1 MSNGRA
7 GKMDAIGTFESL
19 REAFFR
25 YYDSP
30 FGLADEQLQR
40 ERRDLLD
47 RPGGV
52 YQRPLIEVRPQYRSA
67 GRSLAES
74 VQLAGLPDE
83 CAELFA
89 AGLIPPGRQLYT
101 HQEASLIAGTAS
113 HRNVVITA
121 GTGSGK
127 TESFLLPVL
136 ASLVEESRG
145 WQGSGVTNP
154 SRWWNSA
161 LPAFAPQRK
170 GESGRRAAIR
180 TMILYPMNALVDDQL
195 IRLREALDSDAVR
208 DWLVRN
214 RRGHHFFFGRYTSAT
229 PVTGA
234 PSSNLAV
241 QELVRYLRETD
252 KLGEQAGK
260 SDDPA
265 QRYFVPRLD
274 GAEMV
279 SRWDMG
285 EAPPDILITNYS
297 MLNIMLLR
305 ERDARF
311 FDSTREWLFSD
322 PSHRFTLV
330 VDELHMYRGTAG
342 TEVALLIRSLKH
354 RLGIAGHPEKLRVL
368 AASASLDSD
377 RDRDYLEQFFG
388 VDASSFEFLDGD
400 LRRPDTATLDTTTNP
415 GAALENAFWMAGD
428 GTLGTRASAKDEGA
442 LGKILFSHLREP
454 EQIVAVRDLLAR
466 ASSEADSRWPRL
478 RAHMFFRN
486 VPGIWACTD
495 RNCEAIPN
503 NGDPGAD
510 RTVGK
515 LFAEPRT
522 RCECGSRVLELLYCQ
537 NCGDVF
543 FGGFTT
549 KSATQSRMVQ
559 TSLLADVPDLER
571 MPDQVSNDRSADNY
585 LVYWPRTKNPELD
598 ETGYGWTTENVDF
611 GFFRSVLSPENGEI
625 RMVRDGHTG
634 WMFRALVRQPR
645 KPSVNA
651 ISDASRIPGVPTK
664 CPNCGDDWQIKQ
676 IPGRS
681 LSLTDP
687 LRFRSPIRTM
697 RTGFEKI
704 NQVLITELAEQ
715 LAVDEKKLIVFTDSR
730 QDAAKLSSG
739 IGLRHYQDLVRSLI
753 HESLNEAGGAADQI
767 DAAKRWYA
775 HSDRDPKAR
784 EAVQK
789 LREIDVDTL
798 SKLGDIWSGLEEATD
813 AEVAALLGRF
823 TGPASL
829 ISLGQEV
836 RDKLLSLGM
845 NPGSPKKSLSE
856 TRPEPSPNKRDR
868 SRKPTRWSKLYDWP
882 AHGVPR
888 IRGGLESSEISL
900 LNAIDFQLRTE
911 VLEGLFSGAGRDFES
926 LGLGWT
932 ALSTDIGSSDVAPS
946 SDAALAR
953 SSLRVLG
960 DMRRFMEMRDPA
972 VSPPSRLRKFWTKLA
987 QVNSLD
993 FEDVADRV
1001 LRYWGNGVVDYLI
1014 DGKKAVLHAA
1024 GPLWWVCPM
1033 CRRPHLHRG
1042 SGVCTRCLRDLP
1054 ADPAVLEVTADYYG
1068 WRAAHSIGRFRM
1080 NAVELTG
1087 QTDRLD
1093 AQSRQARFQGVF
1105 LDSDEN
1111 PLPDG
1116 VDLLSVTTTMEAG
1129 VDIGSLEAVVLGN
1142 MPPSRFNYQQ
1152 RVGRAGRRESPVAV
1166 AMTVCRGRSHDEYY
1180 FERPARITNDPTPPP
1195 YLSLDRDAI
1204 FRRVLAAEVLR
1215 MAFSALADVLNVLE
1229 NYSGLT
1235 TNVHGQFG
1243 LAEEWPMASDYIQTW
1258 LANNTDMIK
1267 DVIAALADRTRISD
1281 IGRYVHYCQVELL
1294 LGVDEAV
1301 KKSGARDLS
1310 QRLAEQGLLP
1320 MFGFPTKIRNL
1331 YLKKPG
1337 AYPWP
1342 PQNIVDRDSAMA
1354 ISQFAPTSELVRD
1367 DSVYPVT
1374 GIVGYRKVGK
1384 TVVPEPDPLG
1394 TRRNVDVCRSCSY
1407 LEERP
1412 VGSTPQSG
1420 RCPRCNAE
1428 PGQFETVPLCE
1439 PLGYSAGWPH
1449 DFDGNFTWSSK
1460 TTSARAMTNL
1470 EDLVR
1475 ASQNMTVLY
1484 SGPGSRYIIN
1494 DGGGRL
1500 FHFRKVKQGTYW
1512 DGGYVSAEAINRGQA
1527 RDSGTGEGI
1536 HIALGA
1542 VQPTDL
1548 LFMGAAYA
1556 TDASA
1561 GVRLNID
1568 DTAFQPSGAP
1578 DRGEGRRAAWYS
1590 LAFLLRTAAA
1600 SYLDIQPAEL
1610 TAGIYSGV
1618 EKDEP
1623 SIFAFIADS
1632 LENGAGFST
1641 HLGSRVEYPKFLAH
1655 IRGYLDELADGE
1667 HGVQCKS
1674 SCYRCLRDYGNM
1686 SYHALLDWRL
1696 ADDLFALLEGK
1707 QLNFDIEY
1715 ERRVLQKWA
1724 EGQGGEVVHDLRS
1737 PVAAAIYDSNA
1748 LGGRFG
1754 ALVRHPLEGAED
1766 GRSGVM
1772 SPRIADALSELDGR
1786 IGGTPIV
1793 VVDSFVLDR
1802 NPASVLELMK
1812 TAGGS

>member
-1 MSNGRA
+1 
-7 GKMDAIGTFESL
+7 MDAIGTFESL

-30 FGLADEQLQR
+30 FGLADQQLQH
-40 ERRDLLD
+40 ERRALLD

-52 YQRPLIEVRPQYRSA
+52 YQRPLIEVRPQYRSVD
-67 GRSLAES
+67 RSLAES
-74 VQLAGLPDE
+74 VRMAGLPDE
-83 CAELFA
+83 CAGLLA
-89 AGLIPPGRQLYT
+89 AGLIPPGRQLYA
-101 HQEASLIAGTAS
+101 HQEKSLVAGTTAR
-113 HRNVVITA
+113 RNVVITA

-136 ASLVEESRG
+136 AGLVEESRR
-145 WQGSGVTNP
+145 WQGGGVAAP
-154 SRWWNSA
+154 SRWWNSSE
-161 LPAFAPQRK
+161 PAFVPQRN
-170 GESGRRAAIR
+170 GESGRQAAVR

-208 DWLVRN
+208 DWLTRN
-214 RRGHHFFFGRYTSAT
+214 RRGHRFYFGRYTSAT

-234 PSSNLAV
+234 PGSSRAV
-241 QELVRYLRETD
+241 EELVRYLRETE
-252 KLGEQAGK
+252 KLGEQAAK
-260 SDDPA
+260 SEDLA

-311 FDSTREWLFSD
+311 FDSTREWLFSH

-342 TEVALLIRSLKH
+342 TEVALLIRNLKH

-388 VDASSFEFLDGD
+388 VDASSFEFLAGD
-400 LRRPDTATLDTTTNP
+400 LRRPDTTTLDTATNP
-415 GAALENAFWMAGD
+415 GAALENAFWVTAD
-428 GTLGTRASAKDEGA
+428 GAFGERASAKDEA
-442 LGKILFSHLREP
+442 SLGKILFAHLPET
-454 EQIVAVRDLLAR
+454 EQIAAVRDLLTQAG
-466 ASSEADSRWPRL
+466 SEANSGWPRL
-478 RAHMFFRN
+478 RSHMFFRN
-486 VPGIWACTD
+486 VPGIWACVD
-495 RNCEAIPN
+495 SNCGAVPGQ
-503 NGDPGAD
+503 GDPESD
-510 RTVGK
+510 RTVGR

-522 RCECGSRVLELLYCQ
+522 RCDCGSRVLELLYCQ

-543 FGGFTT
+543 LGGFTI
-549 KSATQSRMVQ
+549 KSATQNSVVRA
-559 TSLLADVPDLER
+559 SLLADVPDLEK
-571 MPDQVSNDRSADNY
+571 MPDRVSNDRSADNY

-598 ETGYGWTTENVDF
+598 DSGYAWTIENVDF

-625 RMVRDGHTG
+625 KMVRNGHTG
-634 WMFRALVRQPR
+634 WMFRALVNKPR
-645 KPSVNA
+645 KTS
-651 ISDASRIPGVPTK
+651 ISAVADASRIPGVPTK
-664 CPNCGDDWQIKQ
+664 CPNCSDDWQIKK

-687 LRFRSPIRTM
+687 LRLRSPIRTM

-715 LAVDEKKLIVFTDSR
+715 LPEDEKKLIVFTDSR

-739 IGLRHYQDLVRSLI
+739 IALRHYQDLVRALV
-753 HESLNEAGGAADQI
+753 HESLNAVGDAADQV
-767 DAAKRWYA
+767 DAAKRWYTQD
-775 HSDRDPKAR
+775 DRGPESK
-784 EAVQK
+784 EAVRK
-789 LREIDVDTL
+789 LRQLDRETL
-798 SKLGDIWSGLEEATD
+798 SKLGDIWSELDEATD
-813 AEVAALLGRF
+813 EEVAALIGRF

-829 ISLGQEV
+829 TVLRQEV
-836 RDKLLSLGM
+836 RDKLLALGM
-845 NPGSPKKSLSE
+845 NPGSPKRSLSE
-856 TRPEPSPNKRDR
+856 TKPEPSSNSRGR
-868 SRKPTRWSKLYDWP
+868 NRKPTRWSKLYDWSP
-882 AHGVPR
+882 GGVPR
-888 IRGGLESSEISL
+888 IRGGLESSEDSL
-900 LNAIDFQLRTE
+900 LLGIDFQLRTE

-932 ALSTDIGSSDVAPS
+932 ALDTDTGSLEVAPS

-960 DMRRFMEMRDPA
+960 DMRRFTEIRDAA
-972 VSPPSRLRKFWTKLA
+972 VNPPGRLKKFWTQLA
-987 QVNSLD
+987 RLHSMDL
-993 FEDVADRV
+993 EDVADRV
-1001 LRYWGNGVVDYLI
+1001 LRYWGNGVIDYLI
-1014 DGKKAVLHAA
+1014 DDRKAVLHPA
-1024 GPLWWVCPM
+1024 GPSWWVCLM

-1042 SGVCTRCLRDLP
+1042 SGICTRCLRELP
-1054 ADPAVLEVTADYYG
+1054 TDPEVLQVTADYYG
-1068 WRAAHSIGRFRM
+1068 WRAERSIGRFRM

-1195 YLSLDRDAI
+1195 YLSLDQDAI

-1215 MAFSALADVLNVLE
+1215 LAFSALAEGFSDLDS
-1229 NYSGLT
+1229 YAGIG

-1243 LAEEWPMASDYIQTW
+1243 SAEEWPIVSDYVQTW
-1258 LANNTDMIK
+1258 LANNTAIIRDV
-1267 DVIAALADRTRISD
+1267 VIALSDRTGIAD
-1281 IGRYVHYCQVELL
+1281 IDRYVHYCQGELL
-1294 LGVDEAV
+1294 LGIDEAA
-1301 KKSGARDLS
+1301 KKPGGRDLS

-1320 MFGFPTKIRNL
+1320 MFGFPTKVRNL

-1337 AYPWP
+1337 PYPWP
-1342 PQNIVDRDSAMA
+1342 PQNIIDRDSAMA

-1374 GIVGYRKVGK
+1374 GIVAYRKAGH
-1384 TVVPEPDPLG
+1384 TVVPETDPLG
-1394 TRRNVDVCRSCSY
+1394 TQRSVDVCRSCSY

-1412 VGSTPQSG
+1412 LDSEPQSG

-1428 PGQFETVPLCE
+1428 PGQFETIPLRE

-1449 DFDGNFTWSSK
+1449 DFDGNFAWSSK

-1470 EDLVR
+1470 DELVR
-1475 ASQNMTVLY
+1475 VSQNMTVSY

-1500 FHFRKVKQGTYW
+1500 FHFRRVKPGTHW
-1512 DGGYVSAEAINRGQA
+1512 DGGFVSVEAIERGQE
-1527 RDSGTGEGI
+1527 RDSGTGAGV

-1548 LFMGAAYA
+1548 LFIGASYA
-1556 TDASA
+1556 ADMAA

-1568 DTAFQPSGAP
+1568 DTARQPSGAP
-1578 DRGEGRRAAWYS
+1578 DRAEGRRAAWYS

-1600 SYLDIQPAEL
+1600 SYLDIQPSEL

-1618 EKDEP
+1618 EQGEP
-1623 SIFAFIADS
+1623 SVFAFIADS
-1632 LENGAGFST
+1632 LENGAGFSS
-1641 HLGSRVEYPKFLAH
+1641 HLGSVNEHPKFMAH
-1655 IRGYLDELADGE
+1655 VRGYLDELADGE
-1667 HGVQCKS
+1667 HGLQCTS

-1696 ADDLFALLEGK
+1696 AGDLFALLEGK
-1707 QLNFDIEY
+1707 QLSVNFDY
-1715 ERRVLQKWA
+1715 ECRVLQKWA
-1724 EGQGGEVVHDLRS
+1724 EGQGGEVVHDLRA
-1737 PVAAAIYDSNA
+1737 PVAAAIYDSNIM
-1748 LGGRFG
+1748 GGRFG
-1754 ALVRHPLEGAED
+1754 ALVRHPLEGAEE
-1766 GRSGVM
+1766 GSGGVM
-1772 SPRIADALSELDGR
+1772 SPRIADALSELGEKTGS
-1786 IGGTPIV
+1786 IPIV

-1802 NPASVLELMK
+1802 NPASVLALME
-1812 TAGGS
+1812 TARAHS